1 MIVVSDTSPLL
12 HLARVDGLALLRG
25 LAAQVHLPRT
35 VLTELFDGRTPAP
48 ALERLR
54 AVTWLRVDADAEA
67 SPTFVHLLDE
77 VAPGSA
83 AAITMAELRGA
94 ALLLVDDPAARRVA
108 LGRGLR
114 VLGTDELL
122 LEAKHTGRLDSAGR
136 ILRAPSRPAPLT
148 EGPGPPEFASFQ
160 ASSRPPSRGWTRRG

>member
-1 MIVVSDTSPLL
+1 MVSDTSPLL
-12 HLARVDGLALLRG
+12 HLARVDQLALLRG
-25 LAAQVHLPRT
+25 LAGQVHLPRT
-35 VLTELFDGRTPAP
+35 VLTELLDGRTPAP

-54 AVTWLRVDADAEA
+54 AVTWLRVDAEAEA
-67 SPTFVHLLDE
+67 SPAFGLLLDV

-122 LEAKHTGRLDSAGR
+122 LEAKHAG
-136 ILRAPSRPAPLT
+136 LLGSVGEVLGAPPRPDPLT
-148 EGPGPPEFASFQ
+148 EGPGPLEIASPR
-160 ASSRPPSRGWTRRG
+160 ASYRRAPRGWMRRS